1 MTTNYKIAGLNVEV
15 HHSGDACPLND
26 IPGFAVFQ
34 KDAADGPVKLS
45 YSIDSAADP
54 DYISNIEYFKAHREE
69 FRKIYEFD
77 FEGEEI
83 LCSLFI
89 KGTLN
94 IFCMAPAGAPEFYFE
109 TTPIE
114 GETLVVK
121 SNWEEVRNT
130 SILRFSL
137 WMAYAMCGLMNN
149 AIAIHSST
157 IVCWDAD
164 HKNGKA
170 ALFLGES
177 GTGKST
183 HTRLYLNNIEGS
195 RLLNDDCPII
205 KVEEDGTVNAYGSP
219 WSGKTHCYHDRVFP
233 VAGLCRLAQAPHNA
247 IRRLGVLEAIS
258 ALYPSCPPALVRQ
271 PYFNGKVCGIL
282 SGIIESVGI
291 WHLDCL
297 PDADAAKTSYS
308 KIFIW

>member
-1 MTTNYKIAGLNVEV
+1 MTTFYKIAEIGVEV
-15 HHSGDACPLND
+15 SHSAKECPLND
-26 IPGFAVFQ
+26 IPGFSVFK
-34 KDAADGPVKLS
+34 KDALTVPLKLT
-45 YSIDSAADP
+45 YSLDSASDE
-54 DYISNIEYFKAHREE
+54 EYKLYMEHFKAHQEE
-69 FRKIYEFD
+69 FKKIYEFN

-83 LCSLFI
+83 LCSLYT
-89 KGTLN
+89 KGSEN
-94 IFCMAPAGAPEFYFE
+94 VFCMRPAGAPEFYFVAKPE
-109 TTPIE
+109 DGQALT
-114 GETLVVK
+114 VK

-137 WMAYAMCGLMNN
+137 WMAFAMCGLMNN

-157 IVCWDAD
+157 IVCWDSN
-164 HKNGKA
+164 HENGKA

-205 KVEEDGTVNAYGSP
+205 KVEKDGTVNAYGSP

-233 VAGLCRLAQAPHNA
+233 VAGLCRLAQAPYNKIHK
-247 IRRLGVLEAIS
+247 LGVLEAIS
-258 ALYPSCPPALVRQ
+258 ALYPSCPPALIRQ
-271 PYFNGKVCGIL
+271 PYFNGKTCEIL
-282 SGIIESVGI
+282 SGIISSVGI

-308 KIFIW
+308 NIFIW